1 MSNKFYGE
9 RLRQLRLINDKSLLD
24 VGEAILTTKQY
35 IQQLETDVQSPT
47 ELTLNAL
54 ASYFNVSPTFFEIPY
69 SNRIYEADCY
79 FRKAKSTPLNVKE
92 KGQHFA

>member
-24 VGEAILTTKQY
+24 VGEAIITSKQY

-47 ELTLNAL
+47 E
-54 ASYFNVSPTFFEIPY
+54 
-69 SNRIYEADCY
+69 
-79 FRKAKSTPLNVKE
+79 
-92 KGQHFA
+92 

>member
-1 MSNKFYGE
+1 MSSKFYGE
-9 RLRQLRLINDKSLLD
+9 RLRQLRLINDKSLLE

-54 ASYFNVSPTFFEIPY
+54 ASYFNVAPRFLRFLILIEFMRQIVILGRQSL
-69 SNRIYEADCY
+69 
-79 FRKAKSTPLNVKE
+79 PL
-92 KGQHFA
+92 QM